1 MDAIYV
7 QLCDNTTWGNLYP
20 VGDEK
25 DLARFIQDHALAF
38 QRKHQQLPVEGM
50 DYRILRGV
58 TAEGMLNV
66 LPGTERSPVGLRVQR
81 IHNIVDGIREAMDV
95 PPADFDL
102 ASVPG
107 RMHVMHDAMVRI
119 RELAL
124 AALYPGQG
132 KGQALAAI
140 EGIASAAMQR
150 GYERPAEGIK
160 LWMTEVEDVSVEM
173 VKDGY
178 WPPAVGKDEA
188 RVGR

>member
-1 MDAIYV
+1 MDKIYF
-7 QLCDNTTWGNLYP
+7 QPCDNTTWGNLYP
-20 VGDEK
+20 VGSEK
-25 DLARFIQDHALAF
+25 DLARFIQDHALSF

-58 TAEGMLNV
+58 KAEAMLHV
-66 LPGTERSPVGLRVQR
+66 LPGTERSPVGLRVQH
-81 IHNIVDGIREAMDV
+81 IHNVVDGIREAMDV
-95 PPADFDL
+95 PPVDFDL

-107 RMHVMHDAMVRI
+107 RMYLLHDAMVRI

-150 GYERPAEGIK
+150 GYERPAEGIP
-160 LWMTEVEDVSVEM
+160 LWMAKLGSSRMAKGFED
-173 VKDGY
+173 
-178 WPPAVGKDEA
+178 A
-188 RVGR
+188 